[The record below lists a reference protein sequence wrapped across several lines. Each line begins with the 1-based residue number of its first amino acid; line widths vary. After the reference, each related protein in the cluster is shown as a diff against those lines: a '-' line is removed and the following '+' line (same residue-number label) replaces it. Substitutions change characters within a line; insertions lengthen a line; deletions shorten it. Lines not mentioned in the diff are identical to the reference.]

1 MTQERLIK
9 KYANRRL
16 YDATQSRHITLD
28 DIRALIVKGEKIKV
42 VEDKTGHDITRH
54 ILLQVIAEQEQFGRP
69 ILSTPVL
76 EAIIRFYG
84 NAMQGFL
91 AGFLEKSV
99 ETFLNQQEAVQ
110 AQISK
115 IVANTPLATVADMTR
130 QNLETLAKVQES
142 MLNALLPKRDKG
154 RDEDDKNRH
163 RRVPDAIAVSPSVPR
178 PNRLRQL
185 PREHRPLAF
194 DAPPVAAERAVCP
207 QHVVAWYEP
216 RDRVRADGPADR
228 SRRGRPPDLTRDVG
242 IIDR

>member
-28 DIRALIVKGEKIKV
+28 DIRALIVKGEKIRV

-99 ETFLNQQEAVQ
+99 ETFLSQQEAVQ

-115 IVANTPLATVADMTR
+115 LVANTPLATVADITR

-142 MLNALLPKRDKG
+142 MLSALLSKRDKG
-154 RDEDDKNRH
+154 RDEDDRK
-163 RRVPDAIAVSPSVPR
+163 
-178 PNRLRQL
+178 
-185 PREHRPLAF
+185 
-194 DAPPVAAERAVCP
+194 
-207 QHVVAWYEP
+207 
-216 RDRVRADGPADR
+216 
-228 SRRGRPPDLTRDVG
+228 
-242 IIDR
+242 

>member
-28 DIRALIVKGEKIKV
+28 DIRTLIVKGEKIKV

-91 AGFLEKSV
+91 AGFLEKSI
-99 ETFLNQQEAVQ
+99 ETFLSQQEAVQ

-130 QNLETLAKVQES
+130 QNLETLGKVQES
-142 MLNALLPKRDKG
+142 MLNALMSKRDKG
-154 RDEDDKNRH
+154 RDEDDKK
-163 RRVPDAIAVSPSVPR
+163 
-178 PNRLRQL
+178 
-185 PREHRPLAF
+185 
-194 DAPPVAAERAVCP
+194 
-207 QHVVAWYEP
+207 
-216 RDRVRADGPADR
+216 
-228 SRRGRPPDLTRDVG
+228 
-242 IIDR
+242 

>member
-28 DIRALIVKGEKIKV
+28 DIRTLIVKGEKIKV

-69 ILSTPVL
+69 ILGTPVL

-99 ETFLNQQEAVQ
+99 ETFLSQQEAVQ

-154 RDEDDKNRH
+154 RDEDDKK
-163 RRVPDAIAVSPSVPR
+163 
-178 PNRLRQL
+178 
-185 PREHRPLAF
+185 
-194 DAPPVAAERAVCP
+194 
-207 QHVVAWYEP
+207 
-216 RDRVRADGPADR
+216 
-228 SRRGRPPDLTRDVG
+228 
-242 IIDR
+242 

>member
-28 DIRALIVKGEKIKV
+28 DIRTLIVRGEKIKV

-84 NAMQGFL
+84 NAMQSFL
-91 AGFLEKSV
+91 ASFLEKSV
-99 ETFLNQQEAVQ
+99 ETFLNQQEALQ
-110 AQISK
+110 AQISR
-115 IVANTPLATVADMTR
+115 IVASTPLATVADITR

-142 MLNALLPKRDKG
+142 MLSALLPKRDKS
-154 RDEDDKNRH
+154 RDEDDK
-163 RRVPDAIAVSPSVPR
+163 
-178 PNRLRQL
+178 
-185 PREHRPLAF
+185 
-194 DAPPVAAERAVCP
+194 RA
-207 QHVVAWYEP
+207 
-216 RDRVRADGPADR
+216 
-228 SRRGRPPDLTRDVG
+228 
-242 IIDR
+242 